1 MIGGI
6 AVTNKRYAVL
16 GLAGALATFGAAS
29 IAMPAGATA
38 ATPAGGDK
46 AEVFT
51 AAAAC
56 VGRNAVSTHEV
67 FVDGKSV
74 GWGLNKT
81 MIQGGSTV
89 KVTFTVA
96 AGCDPT
102 TFGLAIYSELFNNA
116 DPTYEEVNTETYATS
131 KTITVNPGQQ
141 GSLEITLPTIN
152 NCHYQVDFFT
162 GAVITKFGPTGQN
175 YYGSPEDRLIA
186 ADHIAKP
193 NCVEVVDTSTT
204 RGPTTSSSTTSSTT
218 SSSTTT
224 TAQVGNQEVTTT
236 SAPRVAPNETTTRTS
251 DIPAQVEAEELSN
264 GTTSTTAGP
273 QVLAEELA
281 RTGSNTVG
289 LVSLAGAFA
298 LAGGVLATSGS
309 ALRRRRNANSGQ

>member
-29 IAMPAGATA
+29 FAMPAGATA
-38 ATPAGGDK
+38 ATPSGDAK
-46 AEVFT
+46 AEVFG

-96 AGCDPT
+96 TGCDPT
-102 TFGLAIYSELFNNA
+102 TFGLAIYSEPFNNA

-141 GSLEITLPTIN
+141 GSLELTLPTIN

-162 GAVITKFGPTGQN
+162 GAVIMKFGPTGQN

-186 ADHIAKP
+186 ADHIVKP
-193 NCVEVVDTSTT
+193 NCVEVADTSTT
-204 RGPTTSSSTTSSTT
+204 RPSTTSSSTT

-224 TAQVGNQEVTTT
+224 TAPSVGNQEVTTT
-236 SAPRVAPNETTTRTS
+236 TAPRVAPNETTTKTTQQG
-251 DIPAQVEAEELSN
+251 AQVGAEELTNS
-264 GTTSTTAGP
+264 TTTTTAGP

-281 RTGSNTVG
+281 RTGSNTIG

-309 ALRRRRNANSGQ
+309 ALRRRRNTNSGQ